1 MTDDRPGAVAAVRR
15 LPPAA
20 LAGLREAFAA
30 EVAERLPRLRAA
42 AASGDPDALATAL
55 RDAHSLGSSAVVV
68 GEPEVSRSARAVEQL
83 LLEWQAGSPPETVRL
98 RDRVDAL
105 AARLEGWRP

>member
-1 MTDDRPGAVAAVRR
+1 MTDDQAGAVAAVRR

-30 EVAERLPRLRAA
+30 EVSDRLPRLRDA
-42 AASGDPDALATAL
+42 AASGDPDDLGTAL

-68 GEPEVSRSARAVEQL
+68 GEPDVSRAARSVEQL
-83 LLEWQAGSPPETVRL
+83 LLEWQAGSPPELSRL

-105 AARLEGWRP
+105 ATRLEGWRP